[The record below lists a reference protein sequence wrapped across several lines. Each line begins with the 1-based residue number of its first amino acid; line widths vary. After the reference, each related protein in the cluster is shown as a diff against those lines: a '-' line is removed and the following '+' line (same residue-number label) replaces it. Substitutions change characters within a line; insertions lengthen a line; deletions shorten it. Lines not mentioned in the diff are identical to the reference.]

1 MTYRV
6 YVGVI
11 KFKAKLLEKLK
22 LIPPLAQTTQTNKEQ
37 KKAQMCDLESEIVF
51 ERVRE

>member
-1 MTYRV
+1 MTYLV
-6 YVGVI
+6 YEGVI
-11 KFKAKLLEKLK
+11 QFKTKLFEMLK

-37 KKAQMCDLESEIVF
+37 KKAEMCDLESEIVF